1 MKYSKKRILNI
12 SIPDEDYSGVLDTIK
27 VHRNLTITSVAVH
40 VNVEHAE
47 PSELAVE
54 LTCPQGETL
63 TLDGPGKDTGKNLDK
78 SYSGELLE
86 AFVGKKSAGKWSLRV
101 IDTSKADVGIL
112 KNWTLVLETKNSKKT
127 EIFSTPDTQLSS
139 AQICHQDNPISKLV
153 LDVTMSDA
161 IAANSKLTLESP
173 EGTVVNLPV
182 QNSKAAASYSKELE
196 VVNGE
201 SPKGKW
207 ILKLQS
213 NSNVTLKSWKLQI
226 GTTQHIPLAIDDL
239 TKIEGVGPKIQ
250 GLLKSGGIRS
260 FKQLAESNYDKI
272 KSILDA
278 AGSRYQ
284 MHDPTSW
291 PKQSQ
296 LAADGHWEELKVLQD
311 ELDGGK

>member
-127 EIFSTPDTQLSS
+127 EIFNTPDTQLSS
-139 AQICHQDNPISKLV
+139 AQICHEDNPISNLV
-153 LDVTMSDA
+153 LDVTMSDT

-173 EGTVVNLPV
+173 KGTVVNLPV
-182 QNSKAAASYSKELE
+182 QNNKSAASYSKELE

-213 NSNVTLKSWKLQI
+213 NSNVTLKSWKLRI
-226 GTTQHIPLAIDDL
+226 GTTQHIPLMIDDL

-260 FKQLAESNYDKI
+260 FKQLAEANYDTI

-311 ELDGGK
+311 ELDGGR